1 MLRRVGGIA
10 ALVIAGGL
18 TASGLAGPASA
29 TPTPLASKHDHL
41 VTDDGWK
48 VDLRASELVVNP
60 MSNVANSFAS
70 REGWVSSRVKGTI
83 SGAGREDVQSAI
95 LEQVLVIG
103 CQVDVSDGATL
114 GLATSIGPNASVTIS
129 GMPSAQ
135 IGGSASV
142 SPSVTSKL
150 APGKISEFS
159 LGKKTLQTDHAS
171 IRAKRIRVSV
181 DGCVGP
187 TTVRVI
193 ARFSVS
199 TKTSDDTTTVY
210 SARMWL

>member
-1 MLRRVGGIA
+1 MIA
-10 ALVIAGGL
+10 ATCAAALL
-18 TASGLAGPASA
+18 TTAGLAGTANA

-41 VTDDGWK
+41 VTDDGWNI
-48 VDLRASELVVNP
+48 DLRASELVVNP

-83 SGAGREDVQSAI
+83 TGAGREDVQSAI
-95 LEQVLVIG
+95 LEQVLIIG

-114 GLATSIGPNASVTIS
+114 GLATSIGPNASVNIS
-129 GMPSAQ
+129 GVPSAS

-142 SPSVTSKL
+142 APSISSKL

-171 IRAKRIRVSV
+171 IRAKKIRVSV

-187 TTVRVI
+187 TTVRLL